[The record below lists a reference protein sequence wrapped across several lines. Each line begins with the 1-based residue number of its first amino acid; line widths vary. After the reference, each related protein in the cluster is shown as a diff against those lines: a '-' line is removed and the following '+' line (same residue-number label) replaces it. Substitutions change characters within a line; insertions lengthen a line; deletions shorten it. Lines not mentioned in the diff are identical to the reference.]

1 MASLKQRRA
10 AAAAQAGPVATVE
23 APPPSAFPSVD
34 AVRLSQEVLRHLPSG
49 IVFFDSSGRV
59 QEANP
64 AARAALGFEQPQ
76 GLTIAELVRDA
87 ELDEPDGTHLG
98 PAAALLADTYRSLRI
113 LQRKTMRYT
122 TPSGLGRRLG
132 VTLFPLRSQDPASP
146 SPPGLICLL
155 TDLTAIHALEEELQR
170 RKSLSALGE
179 MAAGIAHEFK
189 NALATISGYGQ
200 MLHASLR
207 DDARDQAAKI
217 LEQVAMLNN
226 IASEFLTFARPLVL
240 QPVRVNLRS
249 LMQQCAEAIRAQ
261 GFPHVEIALDRAF
274 PAIAGDPVLLT
285 AAFMNLLRNA
295 CEAIAHSGRG
305 GRVAVQFGGWQS
317 RSARILI
324 VDDGPGISPEVAEKI
339 FIPFFTTKASGTGL
353 GLAMV
358 HKIITAHQ
366 GSVLLAD
373 SAPGHNVFA
382 VLLPAAIQ
390 PASLPA
396 SSPRS

>member
-1 MASLKQRRA
+1 MALSKQRRA
-10 AAAAQAGPVATVE
+10 AAAASP
-23 APPPSAFPSVD
+23 APAAAVPAPAPIQD
-34 AVRLSQEVLRHLPSG
+34 ALRLSQEVLRHLPSG
-49 IVFFDSSGRV
+49 IVFFDPAGRV

-76 GLTIAELVRDA
+76 GLTIAELFRDA
-87 ELDEPDGTHLG
+87 ELREPDGTVLG
-98 PAAALLADTYRSLRI
+98 PAALLTADTYRSLRI

-122 TPSGLGRRLG
+122 TPAGLGRRLG
-132 VTLFPLRSQDPASP
+132 VTLFPLRSQDPASLT
-146 SPPGLICLL
+146 PPGLICLL

-207 DDARDQAAKI
+207 DDARDQAGKI

-240 QPVRVNLRS
+240 QPERVNLGH
-249 LMQQCAEAIRAQ
+249 LLQQCAEAIRAQ
-261 GFPHVEIALDRAF
+261 GFPQVEIALDRTF

-285 AAFMNLLRNA
+285 ATIMNLLRNS
-295 CEAIAHSGRG
+295 CEAIVQGGRG
-305 GRVAVQFGGWQS
+305 GRVAVQFGGWQN
-317 RSARILI
+317 RSARILFM
-324 VDDGPGISPEVAEKI
+324 DDGPGVAPEVAEKI

-358 HKIITAHQ
+358 HKIVTAHQ

-373 SAPGHNVFA
+373 AAPGHTVFA

-390 PASLPA
+390 SASLPA
-396 SSPRS
+396 SPPRG

>member
-1 MASLKQRRA
+1 MAVSKQRRA
-10 AAAAQAGPVATVE
+10 AALAAAPAPV
-23 APPPSAFPSVD
+23 PD
-34 AVRLSQEVLRHLPSG
+34 ALRLSQEVLRHLPSG
-49 IVFFDSSGRV
+49 IVFFDPSGRV

-76 GLTIAELVRDA
+76 GLTIAELFRDA
-87 ELDEPDGTHLG
+87 ELREPDGTILG

-132 VTLFPLRSQDPASP
+132 VTLFPLRGQDPDNPA
-146 SPPGLICLL
+146 PPGLICLL

-200 MLHASLR
+200 MLHASLH
-207 DDARDQAAKI
+207 DDAREQAAKI

-240 QPVRVNLRS
+240 QPERVDLS
-249 LMQQCAEAIRAQ
+249 HLLQQCAEAIRAQ
-261 GFPHVEIALDRAF
+261 GFPQVEIALDRTF

-285 AAFMNLLRNA
+285 AAIMNLLRNA
-295 CEAIAHSGRG
+295 CEAIAQGRRG
-305 GRVAVQFGGWQS
+305 RRVAVQFGGWQG
-317 RSARILI
+317 RSARILF
-324 VDDGPGISPEVAEKI
+324 VDDGPGVAPEVAEKI

-373 SAPGHNVFA
+373 SAPGHTVFA
-382 VLLPAAIQ
+382 LLLPAAIQ
-390 PASLPA
+390 PATLSA
-396 SSPRS
+396 SRG